1 MRTRLTEML
10 GIEFPV
16 MLAGMGGVSYHELV
30 AAVSEAG
37 GIGTLGAST
46 MRDHEL
52 PEEMR
57 KVRELTKKPFGVDLL
72 TALPNQ
78 VDSGIKAVIEGGAS
92 IFVAGLG
99 VPR

>member
-10 GIEFPV
+10 GIDHPV

-57 KVRELTKKPFGVDLL
+57 LVRERTKKPFGVDDGM
-72 TALPNQ
+72 
-78 VDSGIKAVIEGGAS
+78 VDSEHLGKTCTHVARLVGA
-92 IFVAGLG
+92 G
-99 VPR
+99 R

>member
-1 MRTRLTEML
+1 MRTRLTEMF

-46 MRDHEL
+46 MREHEL

-57 KVRELTKKPFGVDLL
+57 LVRERTQKPFGVDLL
-72 TALPNQ
+72 TALPDQ
-78 VDSGIKAVIEGGAS
+78 VDKGIKTVIDGGAS
-92 IFVAGLG
+92 TS
-99 VPR
+99 VPVG